1 MIDIS
6 TLQDEADIFRQM
18 YHFER
23 SHDEQRAKEA
33 YKGARYV

>member
-1 MIDIS
+1 MIDIT
-6 TLQDEADIFRQM
+6 TLPQEADIFRQF